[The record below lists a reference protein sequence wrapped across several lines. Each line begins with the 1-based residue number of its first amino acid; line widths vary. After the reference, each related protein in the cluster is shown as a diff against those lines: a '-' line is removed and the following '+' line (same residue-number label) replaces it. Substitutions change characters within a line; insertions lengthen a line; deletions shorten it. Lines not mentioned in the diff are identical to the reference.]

1 MCRKERTQF
10 SYFPLNKSLRGTNPQ
25 KGRGQLKIL
34 TLLRPSEGTE
44 ASSGKARL
52 PKQVSFRVAS
62 ISQPSVFRGNDLEL
76 HRRTLPAI
84 PPPTTGRAGH

>member
-1 MCRKERTQF
+1 MQERKDTVQLFSIEQVTQ
-10 SYFPLNKSLRGTNPQ
+10 GTNPQ

-62 ISQPSVFRGNDLEL
+62 INQPIVFRGNDLEL
-76 HRRTLPAI
+76 HRQTLPAI
-84 PPPTTGRAGH
+84 PPPTTGRAGN